1 MRVRKLPVIV
11 GLLFL
16 VLAVFSWGALRK
28 YQLDESSRETTV
40 RLLEHALSNSTPDE
54 LIEQAHTE
62 WLQTMPAESIRSYL
76 NFAFDRLGPLQAMT
90 SITGESTAGMLPNP
104 GETVDARYTV
114 NVVMG
119 ESSFE
124 TEVDLRYENG
134 QWLITALVLNAPAL
148 ME

>member
-1 MRVRKLPVIV
+1 MRVRKLPVII

-28 YQLDESSRETTV
+28 YQLDESSREITV
-40 RLLEHALSNSTPDE
+40 QLLEQALSTSSADE
-54 LIEQAHTE
+54 LVNQAHAQ
-62 WLQTMPAESIRSYL
+62 WLQSMPAESIRSYL

-90 SITGESTAGMLPNP
+90 SITGESTAGMLPDP
-104 GETVDARYTV
+104 GETVDASYTV

-119 ESSFE
+119 DVAFD
-124 TEVDLRYENG
+124 TQVDLRHENG
-134 QWLITALVLNAPAL
+134 QWLITNLVLNAPAL

>member
-1 MRVRKLPVIV
+1 MRVRKLPVII

-40 RLLEHALSNSTPDE
+40 RLLEHALSNSSAEE
-54 LIEQAHTE
+54 LVNHAHAQ
-62 WLQTMPAESIRSYL
+62 WLQSMPAESIRSYL

-90 SITGESTAGMLPNP
+90 SITGESTAGMLPDP
-104 GETVDARYTV
+104 GETVDASYIVT
-114 NVVMG
+114 VVMG
-119 ESSFE
+119 EAAFE

-134 QWLITALVLNAPAL
+134 QWLITNLFLNTPAL